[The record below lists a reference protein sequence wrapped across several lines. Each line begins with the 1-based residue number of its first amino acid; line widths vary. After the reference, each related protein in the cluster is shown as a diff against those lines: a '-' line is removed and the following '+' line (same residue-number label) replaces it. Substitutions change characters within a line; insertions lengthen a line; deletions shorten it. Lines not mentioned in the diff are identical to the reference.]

1 MLEKSYSIR
10 KLLRIHLDIITEP
23 SILVSKGFKLHVFVR
38 RAIPENFKKI
48 IFKGGVVLSSIMI
61 IHFVFILQK
70 GRGKNYIVGD
80 EEEEKS
86 NS

>member
-1 MLEKSYSIR
+1 MK
-10 KLLRIHLDIITEP
+10 KVALDIITEP
-23 SILVSKGFKLHVFVR
+23 SILVSKGFELHVFVR

-70 GRGKNYIVGD
+70 GRGKNYIVGEE